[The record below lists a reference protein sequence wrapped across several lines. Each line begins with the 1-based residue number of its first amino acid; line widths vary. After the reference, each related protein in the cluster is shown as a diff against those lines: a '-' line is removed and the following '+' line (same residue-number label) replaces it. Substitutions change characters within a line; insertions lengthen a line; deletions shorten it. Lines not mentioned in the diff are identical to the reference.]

1 MRDNILL
8 MKRMVNIY
16 LFLAITMLS
25 KAQITNISISQKL
38 SMHAAVSDNFFDAAT
53 ILSNQ
58 SAGLTIEGLNYGIL
72 AEKKY
77 LMNELNQLILFATKS
92 YGKNGVTVIQDYNG
106 FSESYSMQTSL
117 GFAKYVSD
125 NTSLGVRFNYF
136 LRHLKGNPNT
146 KSIGGEI
153 SIKQKISNYLQ
164 SGLIIIN
171 PQRFFSK
178 KNNNLPDNESCFK
191 WGLLYDVS
199 KQFYL
204 FIDVIKPEMERIGIV
219 GGCAYNF
226 NKRVD
231 AMFSF
236 SVQEMSNR
244 FCIGFNLSKM
254 KIKLM
259 SSFHPQ
265 LGYSPSIMLL
275 SNLYSKI
282 NSKQ

>member
-1 MRDNILL
+1 MGDPRALGIFGGKGISTVQEAIALKEIKKRKIGEDIL
-8 MKRMVNIY
+8 I
-16 LFLAITMLS
+16 
-25 KAQITNISISQKL
+25 
-38 SMHAAVSDNFFDAAT
+38 
-53 ILSNQ
+53 
-58 SAGLTIEGLNYGIL
+58 
-72 AEKKY
+72 
-77 LMNELNQLILFATKS
+77 
-92 YGKNGVTVIQDYNG
+92 
-106 FSESYSMQTSL
+106 
-117 GFAKYVSD
+117 
-125 NTSLGVRFNYF
+125 
-136 LRHLKGNPNT
+136 
-146 KSIGGEI
+146 
-153 SIKQKISNYLQ
+153 
-164 SGLIIIN
+164 
-171 PQRFFSK
+171 
-178 KNNNLPDNESCFK
+178 ESCFK

-204 FIDVIKPEMERIGIV
+204 FIDVIKPEMEQIGIV

-275 SNLYSKI
+275 SNLNSKI

>member
-1 MRDNILL
+1 
-8 MKRMVNIY
+8 MKRMIIFY
-16 LFLAITMLS
+16 FFLAIAIFS
-25 KAQITNISISQKL
+25 KAQINNIAISQKL
-38 SMHAAVSDNFFDAAT
+38 SMHAAVSNNVFDAAA

-58 SAGLTIEGLNYGIL
+58 SAGITIKGMNYGIL

-77 LMNELNQLILFATKS
+77 LMNELNQMVFFITKS
-92 YGKNGVTVIQDYNG
+92 YGNNGVTVIQDYNG
-106 FSESYSMQTSL
+106 FPESYCLQTSF
-117 GFAKYVSD
+117 GFAKHISD
-125 NTSLGVRFNYF
+125 FTSLGVRFNYF
-136 LRHLKGNPNT
+136 FRHIEGILNT

-153 SIKQKISNYLQ
+153 SIKQKISNDLQ
-164 SGLIIIN
+164 TGLIVIN
-171 PQRFFSK
+171 PQRYFSK
-178 KNNNLPDNESCFK
+178 KNNLLKGDESCYK

-204 FIDVIKPEMERIGIV
+204 FIDLIKPEKEQIGIV
-219 GGCAYNF
+219 SGCSYNL

-236 SVQEMSNR
+236 SVQEMTNR
-244 FCIGFNLSKM
+244 FCIGLNLNQM

-275 SNLYSKI
+275 SNMNRKK
-282 NSKQ
+282 N